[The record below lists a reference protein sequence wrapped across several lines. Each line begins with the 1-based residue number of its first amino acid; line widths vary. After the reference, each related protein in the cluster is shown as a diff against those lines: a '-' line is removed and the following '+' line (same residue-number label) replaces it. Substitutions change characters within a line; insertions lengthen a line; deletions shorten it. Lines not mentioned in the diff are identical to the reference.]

1 MAALEG
7 RFVVDTNVILKLF
20 FPEEDAGK
28 AVFLFQSL
36 DSGTIHIL
44 VPDLLP
50 VEFINILWVKRR
62 QGQASSAD
70 CRTILGKF
78 LDLLDKLTIV
88 ASVALAEE
96 ILDGSIR
103 RNHPAYDMAFLA
115 LADRLKAPLITA
127 DASLCRKMSSSSP
140 TPILLRDL
148 AISL

>member
-1 MAALEG
+1 VAALES

-28 AVFLFQSL
+28 AVFLFQGL
-36 DSGTIHIL
+36 ESGTIHVF

-50 VEFINILWVKRR
+50 VEFINILWVKQR

-70 CRTILGKF
+70 CQTILGKF
-78 LDLLDKLTIV
+78 LDLLGKLTIV

-96 ILDGSIR
+96 ILDASIR
-103 RNHPAYDMAFLA
+103 HNHPAYDMAFLV
-115 LADRLKAPLITA
+115 LADSLSIPFITA
-127 DASLCRKMSSSSP
+127 DASLCRKISSRSR

-148 AISL
+148 AI

>member
-20 FPEEDAGK
+20 FPEEDAEK
-28 AVFLFQSL
+28 AVYLFQSL
-36 DSGTIHIL
+36 ESGTIHIF
-44 VPDLLP
+44 VPDLLA

-62 QGQASSAD
+62 QGQASPAD
-70 CRTILGKF
+70 CRAILGKF
-78 LDLLDKLTIV
+78 LDLLDKLTMVPSIE
-88 ASVALAEE
+88 LAEE

-103 RNHPAYDMAFLA
+103 HNHPAYDMAFLA
-115 LADRLKAPLITA
+115 LADRLGAPLITA

-148 AISL
+148 AT

>member
-1 MAALEG
+1 VAPLES

-28 AVFLFQSL
+28 AGLLFQGL
-36 DSGTIHIL
+36 QSGTIDIV

-50 VEFINILWVKRR
+50 VEFINILWVKQR

-70 CRTILGKF
+70 CRTILGMF
-78 LDLLDKLTIV
+78 LDLLGNLTIV
-88 ASVALAEE
+88 ASVVLAVE

-103 RNHPAYDMAFLA
+103 HNLPAYDMAFVA
-115 LADRLKAPLITA
+115 LADRLSVPLITA
-127 DASLCRKMSSSSP
+127 DASLCRKVSSHSR

-148 AISL
+148 AL